1 MSWTKK
7 VLDFLD
13 IRLGVKDLLQKNFTE
28 YLLPRNINAWYA
40 LGSVLLTLFAIQF
53 LTGILLLVYY
63 VPNTELAF
71 KSVQKIM
78 NEVPFGWFIRYVHA
92 TGANIVILVLFL
104 HMLSILFM
112 AAYKAPRELT
122 WMAGFV
128 LLMIALG
135 MSLTGYLL
143 PWSQLS
149 YWATT
154 VATNSASVIPIIG
167 DKLVLFLRGG
177 PDVGQA
183 TLGRFFAL
191 HVMGFPL
198 LFGLIVGLHLFLVR
212 RIGVSTPPFDP
223 YYHPQPPPTSYRH
236 ATYPGGIPFFP
247 NYVIK
252 DLAVISLFLTLLMT
266 VVFYAPWVFLPPDAF
281 EPADPFSTPVGIKPE
296 WYFLAAYQTLKVLP
310 SEFAGI
316 MAQAA
321 AMLFLFLLPFIDR
334 GHERRPGRRRLFLV
348 LFFAGIIIYIG
359 LTIWGHFS

>member
-1 MSWTKK
+1 MSLTKK
-7 VLDFLD
+7 ALDFLD
-13 IRLGVKDLLQKNFTE
+13 IRLGLRDLLQQNFTE

-40 LGSVLLTLFAIQF
+40 LGSVLITLFIIQF

-63 VPNTELAF
+63 VPNTDLAF

-92 TGANIVILVLFL
+92 VGANIVVVALLL
-104 HMLSILFM
+104 HMLSTLFM
-112 AAYKAPRELT
+112 AAYKSPRELT
-122 WMAGFV
+122 WIAGFI
-128 LLMIALG
+128 LLLIALG
-135 MSLTGYLL
+135 MCLTGYLL

-154 VATNSASVIPIIG
+154 VATNSASVVPIIG
-167 DKLVLFLRGG
+167 ERLVFFLRGG

-198 LFGLIVGLHLFLVR
+198 LLGLFAGFHLFLVR
-212 RIGVSTPPFDP
+212 RIGVSTPPFGL
-223 YYHPQPPPTSYRH
+223 YYQPQPPLTRYRH
-236 ATYPGGIPFFP
+236 ETHPGGIPFFP

-252 DLAVISLFLTLLMT
+252 DLAVISLFLTLLMAI
-266 VVFYAPWVFLPPDAF
+266 VFYAPWVFLPADAF
-281 EPADPFSTPVGIKPE
+281 EPANPFSTPVGIKPE
-296 WYFLAAYQTLKVLP
+296 WYFLAAYQTLKALP

-316 MAQAA
+316 MVQTVAI
-321 AMLFLFLLPFIDR
+321 LFLFLLPFIDR
-334 GHERRPGRRRLFLV
+334 GPERRPGRRPLFLV
-348 LFFAGIIIYIG
+348 LFFAGILVYIG